1 VPLDPD
7 ARAYLDQVDLMALPP
22 IDGMTV
28 SEARQSVEAGADLL
42 FGPKDAVAEVK
53 DLAIAGSA
61 GSIPIRIYSNGP
73 ADQGGVLVYFHG
85 GGWVFGSINTHDGV
99 CRALARRTQCTVVSV
114 EYRLAPENK
123 FPAAIDDAWASVE
136 WTFKRR
142 ADLGTQ
148 KPCIAVGGDSSG
160 GNLAAVVALRARDGG
175 LPLCFQLLVYPVTDC
190 HSDTASYNEFATGY
204 GFTRNEMQW
213 FLGHYLNSSADR
225 ENPTASPL
233 LSRDLSGVAP
243 ALVITCEYDVLRD
256 EAEAYSD
263 RLRAAGVPARYS
275 RYDGLL
281 HGFYRMGAVFR
292 RSQEALDESASA
304 LRTAFDSGPTRGAIV
319 AKE

>member
-7 ARAYLDQVDLMALPP
+7 VRAYLDQLDSIGLPP
-22 IDGMTV
+22 IDRMTV
-28 SEARQSVEAGADLL
+28 AEARQSVEAGADLL
-42 FGPKDAVAEVK
+42 FGSKDAVAEVR
-53 DLAIAGSA
+53 DLAIPGSA
-61 GSIPIRIYSNGP
+61 GPIPIRIYSNGP
-73 ADQGGVLVYFHG
+73 AARGGVLVYFHG

-114 EYRLAPENK
+114 EYRLAPEHR
-123 FPAAIDDAWASVE
+123 FPAAIEDAWDSVE
-136 WTFKRR
+136 WTFEHQV
-142 ADLGTQ
+142 DLGMQ

-160 GNLAAVVALRARDGG
+160 GNLAAVAALRARDVG
-175 LPLCFQLLVYPVTDC
+175 LPLYFQLLVYPVADC
-190 HSDTASYNEFATGY
+190 HSDTASYHEFANGY

-213 FLGHYLNSSADR
+213 FLDHYLNSPADR

-256 EAEAYSD
+256 EAEAYAD
-263 RLRAAGVPARYS
+263 RLRAAGVPVRCS
-275 RYDGLL
+275 RYDGLI

-292 RSQEALDESASA
+292 RSQLALDESASA
-304 LRTAFDSGPTRGAIV
+304 LRTAFDSNPRLQANS
-319 AKE
+319 